1 MGPKRRGQPEI
12 TISKCIVLGLR
23 KYFPKGSAR
32 GAFSVSHPGCHILS
46 LGLRGV
52 ELGFPMA
59 QTMTSGPQ
67 ASNIK
72 QPRSLG
78 GAGTRGAAPAPSGA
92 ARCPPLCTG
101 CWGAGMLTGSREAD
115 KTLCRGCVYA
125 KSPRF
130 TRHSSEPAHKETGW
144 NIF

>member
-12 TISKCIVLGLR
+12 TISNCIVLGLR

-67 ASNIK
+67 ASNTK
-72 QPRSLG
+72 QLRPSVGLG
-78 GAGTRGAAPAPSGA
+78 PGGQPQPHQDQLSA
-92 ARCPPLCTG
+92 PLCAQAAGEQG
-101 CWGAGMLTGSREAD
+101 C
-115 KTLCRGCVYA
+115 
-125 KSPRF
+125 
-130 TRHSSEPAHKETGW
+130 
-144 NIF
+144 